1 MRILIFGHTAFYNK
15 EITIQQMS
23 NGGGWMDSL
32 IMKLHKLST
41 IQLGLADGSD
51 NINYVGKKWEKECQH
66 NIEYYHWPYHK
77 KRIKEKISDLI
88 HYNDVSRD
96 KIVWP
101 YYLDIYKQV
110 IEDFKP
116 DVIHVFGSEVY
127 LQLAAIAAK
136 GYPLVLHA
144 QGLLSLYVYILCVP
158 GISKRDYI
166 LKDGICKVFK
176 NFQELVAWNRG
187 AYREK
192 AILSSVPHVIGR
204 TTWDKQALEILA
216 PQAKYHYGGELLRP
230 IFYESIDRI
239 YPATPIII
247 TTLSSPLYKG
257 YDLILKIADILK
269 YQLHLDFTWKVFGG
283 PNAKFFENK
292 VGICHNDVNVEIC
305 GRVSAEE
312 IKRTMCNATVYVQS
326 SYIENSPNSLAEAQI
341 CGLPVVAT
349 NVGGTSSMLEDG
361 VSGLLFPA
369 TDPYMGAYCIKEL
382 ITNRERNIEMGKYA
396 KEIAYKR
403 HDPDNIVA
411 SLIQT
416 YKEII
421 DDRQVV
427 S

>member
-15 EITIQQMS
+15 DINIQQMS

-32 IMKLHKLST
+32 ILKLYKVPD
-41 IQLGLADGSD
+41 IKLGLADGCD
-51 NINYVGKKWEKECQH
+51 NIDYAGRAYKKETQH
-66 NIEYYHWPYHK
+66 DIEYYHWPYYK
-77 KRIKEKISDLI
+77 KTFFEKYNDLI
-88 HYNDVSRD
+88 HYDDASRD
-96 KIVWP
+96 EIVWP
-101 YYLDIYKQV
+101 YYLKVYKKV
-110 IEDFKP
+110 IDDFKP
-116 DVIHVFGSEVY
+116 DVIHIFGSEVY

-144 QGLLSLYVYILCVP
+144 QGLLSLCVYILCAP
-158 GISKRDYI
+158 GISKWDYI
-166 LKDGICKVFK
+166 MKDGIAKAYA
-176 NFQELVAWNRG
+176 NFQELVAWKRG

-192 AILSSVPHVIGR
+192 AILRSVPHVIGR
-204 TTWDKQALEILA
+204 TSWDRHALELLS

-230 IFYESIDRI
+230 IFYESSDRNFPDNPVI
-239 YPATPIII
+239 L

-257 YDLILKIADILK
+257 YDIILKIADILK
-269 YQLHLDFTWKVFGG
+269 NQLGFNFTWKVFGG
-283 PNAKFFENK
+283 PNAKFTEKK
-292 VGICHNDVNVEIC
+292 VDIVHDDVNIEIC
-305 GRVSAEE
+305 GRVSAER
-312 IKRTMCNATVYVQS
+312 IKQELSNATVYVQS

-349 NVGGTSSMLEDG
+349 NVGGTSSMVEDG

-416 YKEII
+416 YKDII
-421 DDRQVV
+421 DDK
-427 S
+427 